1 MYKCTTGTFLY
12 KHATDSRGT
21 RIFPSSCHTSTTE
34 DQQFGAKGRLVVI
47 HITALS
53 KGISRSNMYK
63 GLGLSGSHRR
73 EVARQGASR
82 TQERHITFFLFV
94 TNGRWRGCSVEPT
107 GILWYKVDEITVCK
121 AI

>member
-1 MYKCTTGTFLY
+1 VVLELATSLTYDTTYVQIYHWYIFVRACY
-12 KHATDSRGT
+12 TDSRGT

-47 HITALS
+47 HITALC

-63 GLGLSGSHRR
+63 GLGLSDSHRR

-82 TQERHITFFLFV
+82 TQERHITFFFIRV
-94 TNGRWRGCSVEPT
+94 
-107 GILWYKVDEITVCK
+107 
-121 AI
+121 